1 LKTQIINEISKL
13 YKKQSPSSLASPEKL
28 IGIIIQETNKKL
40 QKNISMVLKI
50 VWKYKK
56 YVASTSF
63 TIFAQFKRVN
73 PILL

>member
-1 LKTQIINEISKL
+1 MKFQN
-13 YKKQSPSSLASPEKL
+13 YKKTESFLTCFTRK
-28 IGIIIQETNKKL
+28 TNWHHNTRNKQAATK
-40 QKNISMVLKI
+40 KNISMVLKI

>member
-1 LKTQIINEISKL
+1 
-13 YKKQSPSSLASPEKL
+13 
-28 IGIIIQETNKKL
+28 
-40 QKNISMVLKI
+40 MVLKI